1 MGLLRAK
8 WRQTLLPQLLHN
20 QPHGC
25 ARAHLSRPLPAIFQ
39 QRKEKT
45 EAVMSRDFD
54 LESVVA
60 QIVSTALATSFY
72 GAMIFGLFKIASGA

>member
-1 MGLLRAK
+1 
-8 WRQTLLPQLLHN
+8 
-20 QPHGC
+20 
-25 ARAHLSRPLPAIFQ
+25 
-39 QRKEKT
+39 
-45 EAVMSRDFD
+45 MSRDFD